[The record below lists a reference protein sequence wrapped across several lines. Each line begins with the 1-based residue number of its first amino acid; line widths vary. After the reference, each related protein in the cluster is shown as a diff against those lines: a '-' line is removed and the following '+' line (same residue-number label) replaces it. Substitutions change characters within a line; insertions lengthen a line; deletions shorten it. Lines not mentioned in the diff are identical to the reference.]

1 MASHVVVISTD
12 LRRTTVK
19 VSPGTYLS
27 DVLQEACKKLGL
39 DSDKYLV
46 KHKQK
51 QVDLSVPFRTSGL
64 IAGAKLELVQKSKT
78 PSAVQIA
85 LQIPQPE
92 AKEIPGGRLIK
103 KFPSD
108 LSIWQVL
115 RQFESGEASAGKN
128 INITA
133 RGVAQTADGK
143 GSGAGQLY
151 YETPVLNIMGRELGS
166 FADFQKTLSQLGH
179 NSGNVLIRLTFKRT
193 DQTLYEAME
202 QIGLFFKE
210 EEKKEKESAASSAP
224 EGEPKGPS
232 ADGDVP
238 MAEAPTEPVGNT
250 TEAEQPDLSLAPRVV
265 QDSTSSSSSSSL
277 PPPPTQPPPPPQS
290 DIQQTPRE
298 TDNADPQSRF
308 QPVNVFL
315 APTSS
320 TPAAALVPVDDSDF
334 TPTVAH
340 AQLHQARLLQ
350 SSRNKRL
357 LSDKEIQE
365 KETAEEAKI
374 AAVKSV
380 LIKVRFPDNTS
391 SDWEVGPS
399 DTGAFLYQAVRH
411 VMASNDQSFHLVIPG
426 SKTVIQD
433 NDTPR
438 HSLIRAYK
446 LSGRVLVS
454 LVWGDGVPPEVRK
467 RPFLKANFAQQGQ
480 AIVVPEIPAVED
492 GDDGPSAAPQIQ
504 KLPANRDGGEGSGK
518 KTPKWLKLGKK

>member
-1 MASHVVVISTD
+1 MSSHVVVIATD
-12 LRRTTVK
+12 LRRTTIK

-27 DVLQEACKKLGL
+27 DVLHEACKKLSL
-39 DSDKYLV
+39 DSDKYLI

-133 RGVAQTADGK
+133 RGVAQTVDSK
-143 GSGAGQLY
+143 SSGAGQLF

-179 NSGNVLIRLTFKRT
+179 NSGNVLIRLAFRRT
-193 DQTLYEAME
+193 DQTLYEAMD
-202 QIGLFFKE
+202 QIGVFFKE
-210 EEKKEKESAASSAP
+210 EEKKKEQAEQASASSSVP
-224 EGEPKGPS
+224 RDKLENPS
-232 ADGDVP
+232 ADGDIP
-238 MAEAPTEPVGNT
+238 MTEAPAQPVSNT
-250 TEAEQPDLSLAPRVV
+250 AEVQQPDHSPVPPV
-265 QDSTSSSSSSSL
+265 SQDSAPS
-277 PPPPTQPPPPPQS
+277 PQP
-290 DIQQTPRE
+290 DTEQTPHE
-298 TDNADPQSRF
+298 TNTGSNPRSRL

-315 APTSS
+315 APTNP
-320 TPAAALVPVDDSDF
+320 TPAAALAPVDDSDF
-334 TPTVAH
+334 TPTAVH
-340 AQLHQARLLQ
+340 AQLHQARLLE

-357 LSDKEIQE
+357 LSDKEIE
-365 KETAEEAKI
+365 EREAAERAKI

-411 VMASNDQSFHLVIPG
+411 VMAGNDLSFHLVIPG
-426 SKTVIQD
+426 SKAVIKD
-433 NDTPR
+433 DDGPR
-438 HSLIRAYK
+438 HSLIRAYR

-454 LVWGDGVPPEVRK
+454 LVWDDGVPPEARK
-467 RPFLKANFAQQGQ
+467 LPFLKANFAQQGQ
-480 AIVVPEIPAVED
+480 TIKVPEIPTAED
-492 GDDGPSAAPQIQ
+492 DKDGPSAAPRVEKPQ
-504 KLPANRDGGEGSGK
+504 PNREGGEGSGK
-518 KTPKWLKLGKK
+518 KMPKWFKLGKK

>member
-1 MASHVVVISTD
+1 MASHVVVIATD

-19 VSPGTYLS
+19 VNPGTYLS
-27 DVLQEACKKLGL
+27 DVLHEACKKLSL
-39 DSDKYLV
+39 DSDKYLI

-64 IAGAKLELVQKSKT
+64 IAGAKLELVLKSKT

-128 INITA
+128 VNITA
-133 RGVAQTADGK
+133 RGVAQTADSK
-143 GSGAGQLY
+143 SSGAGQLF

-179 NSGNVLIRLTFKRT
+179 NSGNVLIRLTFRRT

-202 QIGLFFKE
+202 QISIFFKE
-210 EEKKEKESAASSAP
+210 EEKKKEEENKESAASNAP
-224 EGEPKGPS
+224 EENPKNPS
-232 ADGDVP
+232 ASEDVP
-238 MAEAPTEPVGNT
+238 MAEAPAEPVNV
-250 TEAEQPDLSLAPRVV
+250 AADAQVPDGATPQAT
-265 QDSTSSSSSSSL
+265 QDSTASSSL
-277 PPPPTQPPPPPQS
+277 KPDTA
-290 DIQQTPRE
+290 QTHLE
-298 TDNADPQSRF
+298 VNNADPQSRL

-315 APTSS
+315 APTNS
-320 TPAAALVPVDDSDF
+320 TPAAALVPADDSDF
-334 TPTVAH
+334 TPTAAH
-340 AQLHQARLLQ
+340 AQLHQARLLE

-357 LSDKEIQE
+357 LSDKEIEE
-365 KETAEEAKI
+365 KEAAEQAKI

-411 VMASNDQSFHLVIPG
+411 VMADNEQSFHLVIPG
-426 SKTVIQD
+426 SKTVIKD
-433 NDTPR
+433 EDTPK

-454 LVWGDGVPPEVRK
+454 LVWNDGVPADVRK
-467 RPFLKANFAQQGQ
+467 RPFLKADFAQQGQ
-480 AIVVPEIPAVED
+480 AIKVPEIPTAED
-492 GDDGPSAAPQIQ
+492 DKDGSSAAAPKIQ
-504 KLPANRDGGEGSGK
+504 QAPTNRDGGEGSGK
-518 KTPKWLKLGKK
+518 KMPKWFKLGKK

>member
-1 MASHVVVISTD
+1 MSSHVVVIATD
-12 LRRTTVK
+12 LRRTTIK

-27 DVLQEACKKLGL
+27 DVLHEACKKLSL
-39 DSDKYLV
+39 DSDKYLI

-64 IAGAKLELVQKSKT
+64 LAGAKLELVQKSKT
-78 PSAVQIA
+78 PSAVTIA

-133 RGVAQTADGK
+133 RGVAQTADSK
-143 GSGAGQLY
+143 SSTGAGQLY

-166 FADFQKTLSQLGH
+166 FADFQKSLSQLGH
-179 NSGNVLIRLTFKRT
+179 NSGNVLIRLSFKRT
-193 DQTLYEAME
+193 EQTLYEAME
-202 QIGLFFKE
+202 QIGVFFKGE
-210 EEKKEKESAASSAP
+210 ERRKEEEKESAASGAP
-224 EGEPKGPS
+224 QDKPEDVPT
-232 ADGDVP
+232 DGDVP
-238 MAEAPTEPVGNT
+238 MTEAPTEPVSNT
-250 TEAEQPDLSLAPRVV
+250 TEAQQGDYSLAHQVA
-265 QDSTSSSSSSSL
+265 QDSTSSS
-277 PPPPTQPPPPPQS
+277 QPET
-290 DIQQTPRE
+290 QQTPSE
-298 TDNADPQSRF
+298 INNSDPPSRF

-315 APTSS
+315 APTNS
-320 TPAAALVPVDDSDF
+320 TPAAALAPIDERDF
-334 TPTVAH
+334 MPTVAH

-357 LSDKEIQE
+357 PSDKEIEE
-365 KETAEEAKI
+365 KEAAEQARLD
-374 AAVKSV
+374 AVKSV

-426 SKTVIQD
+426 SKTVIKD
-433 NDTPR
+433 DDTPK

-454 LVWGDGVPPEVRK
+454 LVWDDNVSPEARK
-467 RPFLKANFAQQGQ
+467 QPFLKADFAQQGQ
-480 AIVVPEIPAVED
+480 TIKVPEIPTAED
-492 GDDGPSAAPQIQ
+492 DKDGPSAALQVQ
-504 KLPANRDGGEGSGK
+504 KPTANRDGGEGSGK
-518 KTPKWLKLGKK
+518 KMPKWLKLGKK